1 MKKIVLVIEDEDDMR
16 GAIVAALDKAGYHV
30 MEAVNGKDGIEK
42 AIEFEPDLI
51 LLDLLMPI
59 VDGHTALKEIRKT
72 EWGQN
77 AKIVILTAMDDVSNL
92 GKAYE
97 EGITD
102 YVTKSEVSLAD
113 LVTKVRETIGEPQ

>member
-1 MKKIVLVIEDEDDMR
+1 MKKTVLVIEDEDDMR
-16 GAIVAALDKAGYHV
+16 GAIVTALDKAGYHAI
-30 MEAVNGKDGIEK
+30 EAVNGEDGIAK
-42 AIEFEPDLI
+42 ALKFEPELI

-113 LVTKVRETIGEPQ
+113 LVEKVRGIIGDPQ